1 MPLIQLVILLA
12 VLGLVVWAV
21 ITYIPMP
28 EVIKRIIIAVVV
40 IVLIIWLLQVFGLIG
55 NLTSIRIGK

>member
-1 MPLIQLVILLA
+1 
-12 VLGLVVWAV
+12 
-21 ITYIPMP
+21 MP